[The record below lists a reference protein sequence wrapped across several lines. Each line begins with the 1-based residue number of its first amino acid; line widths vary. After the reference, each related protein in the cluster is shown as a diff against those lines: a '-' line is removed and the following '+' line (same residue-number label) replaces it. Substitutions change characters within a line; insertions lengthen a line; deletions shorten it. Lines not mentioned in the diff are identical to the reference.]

1 MATYATGVLFV
12 FGGSTFTV
20 TNVTYSLGDSGGGAD
35 LIDATHLGLTAGNSV
50 ISLPRPLVGTPGG
63 DTGKTVSI
71 EYLGTAPIAQNA
83 SGTLTIT
90 GLGAGTS
97 TSTIVTGTA
106 TCRSSSITLTVNDIV
121 RGSAEFQ
128 IA

>member
-1 MATYATGVLFV
+1 MATYATGVGFA
-12 FGGSTFTV
+12 FAGSTFTV
-20 TNVTYSLGDSGGGAD
+20 TNITYSLGDTGGGAD
-35 LIDATHLGLTAGNSV
+35 LIDGTHLGLTTGASV

-83 SGTLTIT
+83 SGTLTLT
-90 GLGAGTS
+90 GPVS
-97 TSTIVTGTA
+97 VSGTA
-106 TCRSSSITLTVNDIV
+106 TCRSSSVTLAVNDIV

-128 IA
+128 LS

>member
-1 MATYATGVLFV
+1 MATYATGVGFV
-12 FGGSTFTV
+12 FNGTTFTV
-20 TNVTYSLGDSGGGAD
+20 TNVTFSLGDAGGGAD
-35 LIDATHLGLTAGNSV
+35 QIDATHLGLTTGASV

-71 EYLGTAPIAQNA
+71 EYLGTAPIAQNE

-90 GLGAGTS
+90 GP
-97 TSTIVTGTA
+97 VTVNETA
-106 TCRSSSITLTVNDIV
+106 TCRSSSVTLTVNDIV

-128 IA
+128 LQ